1 MEGSWIGKSGRSP
14 PAYGMAAG
22 MAKADTPKGEGPKK
36 KAAKKPD
43 AKPYERPRG
52 GEARSIADLVPEI
65 GRTAFRKFGFIQSS
79 VVSRW
84 REIVGD
90 RLADVTQP
98 AMIRFPAG
106 QKAGGTLHL
115 TISGAHAPMLQ
126 HVAPDIIA
134 SVNRF
139 FGYAAIATVRMT
151 HGQVTP
157 AAPVQQPAMLK
168 PVPAELGDSLRDI
181 GDPELRTVLERMA
194 AGLASAS
201 KIPKIS

>member
-1 MEGSWIGKSGRSP
+1 MAPDMTKDVGEDKPAKKAKAKSGTKSAKP
-14 PAYGMAAG
+14 PVR
-22 MAKADTPKGEGPKK
+22 
-36 KAAKKPD
+36 
-43 AKPYERPRG
+43 PYERPRG
-52 GEARSIADLVPEI
+52 GEARMVSDLVPEI
-65 GRTAFRKFGFIQSS
+65 GRAAFRKFGFVQSS

-126 HVAPDIIA
+126 HVAPDIIGA
-134 SVNRF
+134 VNRF
-139 FGYAAIATVRMT
+139 FGYAAVAHVRMT

-157 AAPVQQPAMLK
+157 AAPVQPPAMLK

-194 AGLASAS
+194 AGLATPT
-201 KIPKIS
+201 KLPRIS

>member
-1 MEGSWIGKSGRSP
+1 
-14 PAYGMAAG
+14 
-22 MAKADTPKGEGPKK
+22 MAKDTGQDEKAKAKK
-36 KAAKKPD
+36 ARPATKAAKAP
-43 AKPYERPRG
+43 ARPYERPRG
-52 GEARSIADLVPEI
+52 GEARAISDLVPEI

-126 HVAPDIIA
+126 HVAPDIVG

-139 FGYAAIATVRMT
+139 FGYAAIAHVRMT

-157 AAPVQQPAMLK
+157 AAPVQPPAMLK

-194 AGLASAS
+194 AGLATP
-201 KIPKIS
+201 PKLPRIS

>member
-1 MEGSWIGKSGRSP
+1 MA
-14 PAYGMAAG
+14 PAMTKDAG
-22 MAKADTPKGEGPKK
+22 DDGPSKKAKAKG
-36 KAAKKPD
+36 AAKKP
-43 AKPYERPRG
+43 AKPAPRVYERPRG
-52 GEARSIADLVPEI
+52 GEARMISDLVPEI
-65 GRTAFRKFGFIQSS
+65 GRAAFRKFGFIQSS

-98 AMIRFPAG
+98 AMIRFPVGA
-106 QKAGGTLHL
+106 KAGGTLHL

-134 SVNRF
+134 AVNRF
-139 FGYAAIATVRMT
+139 FGYAAVAQVRMT
-151 HGQVTP
+151 HGHVTP
-157 AAPVQQPAMLK
+157 AAPVQPPAMLK

-194 AGLASAS
+194 AGLATAS
-201 KIPKIS
+201 KLPRIS

>member
-1 MEGSWIGKSGRSP
+1 
-14 PAYGMAAG
+14 MAAG

-90 RLADVTQP
+90 RLADMTQP

>member
-1 MEGSWIGKSGRSP
+1 M
-14 PAYGMAAG
+14 
-22 MAKADTPKGEGPKK
+22 
-36 KAAKKPD
+36 
-43 AKPYERPRG
+43 
-52 GEARSIADLVPEI
+52 
-65 GRTAFRKFGFIQSS
+65 
-79 VVSRW
+79 VSRW

-194 AGLASAS
+194 AGLAGPS

>member
-1 MEGSWIGKSGRSP
+1 MASGMTKGTGDST
-14 PAYGMAAG
+14 PAKK
-22 MAKADTPKGEGPKK
+22 AKAKGGA
-36 KAAKKPD
+36 KAAKAP
-43 AKPYERPRG
+43 ARPYERPRG
-52 GEARSIADLVPEI
+52 GEARAISDLVPEI

-90 RLADVTQP
+90 KLADVTQP

-126 HVAPDIIA
+126 HVAPDIVA

-139 FGYAAIATVRMT
+139 FGYAAIAGVRMT

-157 AAPVQQPAMLK
+157 AAPVQPPAMLK

-194 AGLASAS
+194 AGLATP
-201 KIPKIS
+201 PKLPRIS

>member
-1 MEGSWIGKSGRSP
+1 
-14 PAYGMAAG
+14 
-22 MAKADTPKGEGPKK
+22 MAKAGSSDGDKPPKARAK
-36 KAAKKPD
+36 KAASKAP
-43 AKPYERPRG
+43 ARSYERPRG
-52 GEARSIADLVPEI
+52 GEARAIADMVPEI

-126 HVAPDIIA
+126 HVAP
-134 SVNRF
+134 RYRR
-139 FGYAAIATVRMT
+139 G
-151 HGQVTP
+151 GQ
-157 AAPVQQPAMLK
+157 
-168 PVPAELGDSLRDI
+168 SLLRLCRDRKRPHDAWS
-181 GDPELRTVLERMA
+181 GHARPRPPFSSRQC
-194 AGLASAS
+194 
-201 KIPKIS
+201 

>member
-1 MEGSWIGKSGRSP
+1 MAPGMTKDAGEDGKANAKKAR
-14 PAYGMAAG
+14 PAS
-22 MAKADTPKGEGPKK
+22 
-36 KAAKKPD
+36 KAAKAP
-43 AKPYERPRG
+43 ARPYERPRG
-52 GEARSIADLVPEI
+52 GEARAISDLVPEI

-90 RLADVTQP
+90 KLADVTQP

-126 HVAPDIIA
+126 HVAPDIVG

-139 FGYAAIATVRMT
+139 FGYAAIAHVRMT

-157 AAPVQQPAMLK
+157 AAPVQPPAMLK

-181 GDPELRTVLERMA
+181 GDSELRTVLERMA
-194 AGLASAS
+194 AGLATP
-201 KIPKIS
+201 PKLPRIS

>member
-1 MEGSWIGKSGRSP
+1 
-14 PAYGMAAG
+14 MAPL
-22 MAKADTPKGEGPKK
+22 MAKDGSSDTPAK
-36 KAAKKPD
+36 KAAAKGKAKT
-43 AKPYERPRG
+43 AKPAPRRYERSRG
-52 GEARSIADLVPEI
+52 GEARAISDLMPEI

-90 RLADVTQP
+90 RMADVTQP
-98 AMIRFPAG
+98 AMIRFPQG
-106 QKAGGTLHL
+106 QKLGGTLHL

-126 HVAPDIIA
+126 HVAPDIVGA
-134 SVNRF
+134 VNRF
-139 FGYAAIATVRMT
+139 FGYAAIAHVRMT

-157 AAPVQQPAMLK
+157 APPVQPPAMLK

-194 AGLASAS
+194 AGLAAA
-201 KIPKIS
+201 PKLPRIS

>member
-1 MEGSWIGKSGRSP
+1 MTT
-14 PAYGMAAG
+14 G
-22 MAKADTPKGEGPKK
+22 MAKETANDGPTQRPK
-36 KAAKKPD
+36 AKT
-43 AKPYERPRG
+43 AKPAPRAYERPRG
-52 GEARSIADLVPEI
+52 GEARAISDLVPEI

-90 RLADVTQP
+90 KLADVTQP

-126 HVAPDIIA
+126 HVTPDLIA
-134 SVNRF
+134 AVNRF
-139 FGYAAIATVRMT
+139 FGYAAIVSIRMT

-157 AAPVQQPAMLK
+157 APAVQQPAMLK
-168 PVPAELGDSLRDI
+168 PIPAELGDSLRDI

-194 AGLASAS
+194 AGLGTA
-201 KIPKIS
+201 PKLPRIS

>member
-1 MEGSWIGKSGRSP
+1 MAKDTAQDGPPKKAKAKSGTK
-14 PAYGMAAG
+14 PA
-22 MAKADTPKGEGPKK
+22 
-36 KAAKKPD
+36 KP
-43 AKPYERPRG
+43 APRPYERPRG

-65 GRTAFRKFGFIQSS
+65 GRTAFRKFGFVQSS

-98 AMIRFPAG
+98 AMIRFPVG

-126 HVAPDIIA
+126 HVAPDIIGA
-134 SVNRF
+134 VNRF
-139 FGYAAIATVRMT
+139 FGYAAIAQVRMT
-151 HGQVTP
+151 HGQVIP
-157 AAPVQQPAMLK
+157 AAPVQPPAMLK
-168 PVPAELGDSLRDI
+168 PIPAELGDSLRDI

-194 AGLASAS
+194 AGLASP
-201 KIPKIS
+201 PKLPRIS

>member
-1 MEGSWIGKSGRSP
+1 
-14 PAYGMAAG
+14 
-22 MAKADTPKGEGPKK
+22 MAKAGSSDGDKPPKARAKKGAK
-36 KAAKKPD
+36 KAPARS
-43 AKPYERPRG
+43 YERPRG
-52 GEARSIADLVPEI
+52 GEARAIADMVPEI

-134 SVNRF
+134 AVNRF

-157 AAPVQQPAMLK
+157 AAPVQPPAMLK

-194 AGLASAS
+194 AGLATS
-201 KIPKIS
+201 PKLPRIS

>member
-1 MEGSWIGKSGRSP
+1 MA
-14 PAYGMAAG
+14 PAMTKDAG
-22 MAKADTPKGEGPKK
+22 EDAPANKAKA
-36 KAAKKPD
+36 KAKAKT
-43 AKPYERPRG
+43 AKAPVRAYERPRG
-52 GEARSIADLVPEI
+52 GEARMVSDLVPEI
-65 GRTAFRKFGFIQSS
+65 GRAAFRKFGFVQSS

-126 HVAPDIIA
+126 HVAPDIIGA
-134 SVNRF
+134 VNRF
-139 FGYAAIATVRMT
+139 FGYAAVAQVRMT

-157 AAPVQQPAMLK
+157 AAPVQPPAMLK

-194 AGLASAS
+194 AGLATA
-201 KIPKIS
+201 PKLPRIS

>member
-1 MEGSWIGKSGRSP
+1 MAPDMTKDAGEHR
-14 PAYGMAAG
+14 PAKK
-22 MAKADTPKGEGPKK
+22 AKAKDKV
-36 KAAKKPD
+36 KAAKPT
-43 AKPYERPRG
+43 ARVYERPRG
-52 GEARSIADLVPEI
+52 GEARMVSDLVPEI
-65 GRTAFRKFGFIQSS
+65 GRAAFRKFGFVQSS

-126 HVAPDIIA
+126 HVAPDIIGA
-134 SVNRF
+134 VNRF
-139 FGYAAIATVRMT
+139 FGYAAVAQVRMT

-157 AAPVQQPAMLK
+157 APPVQPPAMLK

-194 AGLASAS
+194 AGLAAA
-201 KIPKIS
+201 PKLPRIS

>member
-1 MEGSWIGKSGRSP
+1 
-14 PAYGMAAG
+14 
-22 MAKADTPKGEGPKK
+22 MAKAGSSDGDKSPKARTK
-36 KAAKKPD
+36 KAAKKPP
-43 AKPYERPRG
+43 ARSYERPRG
-52 GEARSIADLVPEI
+52 GEARAIADMVPEI

-139 FGYAAIATVRMT
+139 FGYAAIAAVRMA
-151 HGQVTP
+151 HGQVAP
-157 AAPVQQPAMLK
+157 AAPVQPPAMLK

-194 AGLASAS
+194 AGLAGTP

>member
-1 MEGSWIGKSGRSP
+1 MAPGMTKETGQDGDKPKAKRKAKSAKP
-14 PAYGMAAG
+14 PAR
-22 MAKADTPKGEGPKK
+22 
-36 KAAKKPD
+36 
-43 AKPYERPRG
+43 PYERPRG
-52 GEARSIADLVPEI
+52 GEARAISDLVPEI

-134 SVNRF
+134 AVNRF
-139 FGYAAIATVRMT
+139 FGYAAIAQVRMT

-157 AAPVQQPAMLK
+157 AAPVQPPAMLK

-194 AGLASAS
+194 AGLATP
-201 KIPKIS
+201 PKLPRIS

>member
-1 MEGSWIGKSGRSP
+1 MANAGSEDP
-14 PAYGMAAG
+14 PA
-22 MAKADTPKGEGPKK
+22 
-36 KAAKKPD
+36 KAAK
-43 AKPYERPRG
+43 AKRSAKAKATARPYERPRG
-52 GEARSIADLVPEI
+52 GEARAISDLVPEI

-84 REIVGD
+84 REIVGA

-126 HVAPDIIA
+126 HVAPDIISA
-134 SVNRF
+134 VNRF
-139 FGYAAIATVRMT
+139 FGYAAIAHVRMT
-151 HGQVTP
+151 HGQIVP
-157 AAPVQQPAMLK
+157 RVPVQPPAMLK

-194 AGLASAS
+194 AGLAAP
-201 KIPKIS
+201 PKLPRIS

>member
-1 MEGSWIGKSGRSP
+1 MAPDMTKDAGEDR
-14 PAYGMAAG
+14 PAKK
-22 MAKADTPKGEGPKK
+22 AKAKGTV
-36 KAAKKPD
+36 KAAKPT
-43 AKPYERPRG
+43 ARVYERPRG
-52 GEARSIADLVPEI
+52 GEARMVSDLVPEI
-65 GRTAFRKFGFIQSS
+65 GRAAFRKFGFVQSS

-126 HVAPDIIA
+126 HVAPDIIGA
-134 SVNRF
+134 VNRF
-139 FGYAAIATVRMT
+139 FGYAAVAQVRMT

-157 AAPVQQPAMLK
+157 APPVQPPAMLK

-194 AGLASAS
+194 AGLAAA
-201 KIPKIS
+201 PKLPRIS

>member
-1 MEGSWIGKSGRSP
+1 
-14 PAYGMAAG
+14 MAPD
-22 MAKADTPKGEGPKK
+22 MAKDAGEDGP
-36 KAAKKPD
+36 AKKVKAGGK
-43 AKPYERPRG
+43 AKSAKPAARPYERPRG
-52 GEARSIADLVPEI
+52 GEARSISDLVPEI
-65 GRTAFRKFGFIQSS
+65 GRTAFRKFGFVQSS

-126 HVAPDIIA
+126 HVTPDIIA
-134 SVNRF
+134 AVNRF
-139 FGYAAIATVRMT
+139 FGYAAIAGVRMT

-157 AAPVQQPAMLK
+157 AAPVQPPAMLK

-194 AGLASAS
+194 AGLATP
-201 KIPKIS
+201 PKLPRIS

>member
-1 MEGSWIGKSGRSP
+1 
-14 PAYGMAAG
+14 MAPG
-22 MAKADTPKGEGPKK
+22 MAKDAGEDRPAPRAKAK
-36 KAAKKPD
+36 RAAKGSK
-43 AKPYERPRG
+43 AQARPYERPRG
-52 GEARSIADLVPEI
+52 GEARAISDLVPEI

-126 HVAPDIIA
+126 HVAPDIVA

-139 FGYAAIATVRMT
+139 FGYAAIANVRMT

-157 AAPVQQPAMLK
+157 AAPVQAPAMLK

-194 AGLASAS
+194 AGLATP
-201 KIPKIS
+201 PKLPRIS

>member
-1 MEGSWIGKSGRSP
+1 MAPGMTKDAGEDT
-14 PAYGMAAG
+14 PAKK
-22 MAKADTPKGEGPKK
+22 AKAKG
-36 KAAKKPD
+36 KAKT
-43 AKPYERPRG
+43 AKPPVRVYERPRG
-52 GEARSIADLVPEI
+52 GEARMVSDLVPEI
-65 GRTAFRKFGFIQSS
+65 GRAAFRKFGFVQSS

-84 REIVGD
+84 CEIVGD

-126 HVAPDIIA
+126 HVAPDIIGA
-134 SVNRF
+134 VNRF
-139 FGYAAIATVRMT
+139 FGYAAVAQVRMT

-157 AAPVQQPAMLK
+157 AAPVQPPAMLK

-194 AGLASAS
+194 AGLAAT
-201 KIPKIS
+201 PKLPRIS

>member
-1 MEGSWIGKSGRSP
+1 
-14 PAYGMAAG
+14 
-22 MAKADTPKGEGPKK
+22 MAKAGSNDGEGAEKKPRK
-36 KAAKKPD
+36 KAEAHAPGERLPKER
-43 AKPYERPRG
+43 PYERPRG
-52 GEARSIADLVPEI
+52 GNARAIADLVPEI
-65 GRTAFRKFGFIQSS
+65 GRTAFRKFGFVQSS

-157 AAPVQQPAMLK
+157 APPVQPPAMLK

-194 AGLASAS
+194 AGLAAAPN
-201 KIPKIS
+201 IPKIS

>member
-1 MEGSWIGKSGRSP
+1 MAPGMTKDVGKDEPAKKAKAKSGPKSAK
-14 PAYGMAAG
+14 PAAR
-22 MAKADTPKGEGPKK
+22 
-36 KAAKKPD
+36 
-43 AKPYERPRG
+43 PYERPRG

-98 AMIRFPAG
+98 AMIRFPVG

-126 HVAPDIIA
+126 HVAPDIIGA
-134 SVNRF
+134 VNRF

-157 AAPVQQPAMLK
+157 APAVQPPAMLK
-168 PVPAELGDSLRDI
+168 PIPAELGDSLRDI

-194 AGLASAS
+194 AGLASAP

>member
-1 MEGSWIGKSGRSP
+1 
-14 PAYGMAAG
+14 MASG
-22 MAKADTPKGEGPKK
+22 MAKDAGEDGPAK
-36 KAAKKPD
+36 KAKAKAKSAKP
-43 AKPYERPRG
+43 AARPYERPRG
-52 GEARSIADLVPEI
+52 GEARAISDLVPEI

-134 SVNRF
+134 AVNRF
-139 FGYAAIATVRMT
+139 FGYAAIAGVRMT

-157 AAPVQQPAMLK
+157 AAPVQPPAMLK

-194 AGLASAS
+194 AGLATP
-201 KIPKIS
+201 PKLPRIS

>member
-1 MEGSWIGKSGRSP
+1 MAPGMTKDAGEDA
-14 PAYGMAAG
+14 PA
-22 MAKADTPKGEGPKK
+22 K
-36 KAAKKPD
+36 KARAKGKAKS
-43 AKPYERPRG
+43 AKPPVRVYERPRG
-52 GEARSIADLVPEI
+52 GEARMVSDLVPEI
-65 GRTAFRKFGFIQSS
+65 GRAAFRKFGFVQSS

-126 HVAPDIIA
+126 HVAPDIIGA
-134 SVNRF
+134 VNRF
-139 FGYAAIATVRMT
+139 FGYAAVAQVRMT

-194 AGLASAS
+194 AGLATP
-201 KIPKIS
+201 PKLPRIS

>member
-1 MEGSWIGKSGRSP
+1 
-14 PAYGMAAG
+14 
-22 MAKADTPKGEGPKK
+22 MAKAGSNDGEG
-36 KAAKKPD
+36 AEKKPREKTE
-43 AKPYERPRG
+43 ARAPRERLSTERPYERPRG
-52 GEARSIADLVPEI
+52 GNARAIADLVPEI
-65 GRTAFRKFGFIQSS
+65 GRTAFRKFGFVQSS

-157 AAPVQQPAMLK
+157 AAPVQPPAMLK

-194 AGLASAS
+194 AGLAAAPN
-201 KIPKIS
+201 IPKIS

>member
-1 MEGSWIGKSGRSP
+1 MTKDAGEDA
-14 PAYGMAAG
+14 PAKK
-22 MAKADTPKGEGPKK
+22 AKAKAKGKA
-36 KAAKKPD
+36 KAAKP
-43 AKPYERPRG
+43 ATRVYERPRG
-52 GEARSIADLVPEI
+52 GEARMVSDLVPEI
-65 GRTAFRKFGFIQSS
+65 GRAAFRKFGFVQSS

-126 HVAPDIIA
+126 HVAPDIIGA
-134 SVNRF
+134 VNRF
-139 FGYAAIATVRMT
+139 FGYAAVAQVRMT

-157 AAPVQQPAMLK
+157 AAPVQPPAMLK

-194 AGLASAS
+194 AGLGTA
-201 KIPKIS
+201 PKLPRIS